1 LLADNLSSMDSDD
14 LQRAYEQ
21 CRQRYPTI
29 DLSLEDFSARVNTSA
44 AEFDRLCQEDLFLA
58 TSCARGDRIAWEYF
72 ADDYLPLLHR
82 MAALACRQF
91 QEGED
96 VAQEIVASLIAD
108 KTKIAA
114 YDGRGSLAGWL
125 RVAVSHAAIDRF
137 RRKRR
142 EVSLDEPDGPSR
154 DEPSAAPLS
163 NQGEEALDSPWGSV
177 LAKMLEAEIRNLP
190 ARDRLILSLYYIE
203 NVPLKIIGR
212 QFGVH
217 EATASRW
224 LDKLRRGVRKSVER
238 ELRGK
243 HGFRP
248 GELNSLWQWVAEH
261 EEFSLKEVLGPRCKV
276 QGSITRLRK
285 PGT

>member
-1 LLADNLSSMDSDD
+1 MVRVPKEF
-14 LQRAYEQ
+14 QGVYER
-21 CRQRYPTI
+21 CREKYPTV
-29 DLSLEDFSARVNTSA
+29 DLAIEDFVERASA
-44 AEFDRLCQEDLFLA
+44 AGVEFERLCHQDLFLA
-58 TSCARGDRIAWEYF
+58 TACARGDRIAWEYF

-82 MAALACRQF
+82 MAAQACGQF

-108 KTKIAA
+108 KTKIAT

-243 HGFRP
+243 YGIRP

-261 EEFSLKEVLGPRCKV
+261 EKFSLKEVLGPRCEV
-276 QGSITRLRK
+276 QSSITRLRK